1 MTLLPTDFPTFKWDF
16 SRIWPH
22 VNFNRVSLHIIKRGN
37 RIKECL
43 REDYGL
49 AEEIKNRTLIL
60 DLSLGLTIFFH
71 PFLSQS
77 IILAFHFFS
86 LSLSLSSLS
95 TRATFPRSIS
105 PVISLIADPCTI
117 FLDRNPAFF
126 LLHQCYQPRYWILLR
141 LYNFDFTPFAA
152 VK

>member
-1 MTLLPTDFPTFKWDF
+1 MFWFPILKFYDDTFTNRF
-16 SRIWPH
+16 PH
-22 VNFNRVSLHIIKRGN
+22 FQMRFLANLAPRHNFNRVSLHIIKRGN

-86 LSLSLSSLS
+86 LSLSLFSFHPCYIPPFHFSCHFLNCWS
-95 TRATFPRSIS
+95 MHDFPRPESRVFSFAPMLPTQILD
-105 PVISLIADPCTI
+105 SLET
-117 FLDRNPAFF
+117 L
-126 LLHQCYQPRYWILLR
+126 
-141 LYNFDFTPFAA
+141 
-152 VK
+152 

>member
-1 MTLLPTDFPTFKWDF
+1 MRFLANLALVF
-16 SRIWPH
+16 H

-37 RIKECL
+37 RIKEYL
-43 REDYGL
+43 REDYEL
-49 AEEIKNRTLIL
+49 ARNQEPYINPRSKSRSHDIF
-60 DLSLGLTIFFH
+60 LSFFITVHHSRLIFFS
-71 PFLSQS
+71 F
-77 IILAFHFFS
+77 
-86 LSLSLSSLS
+86 SSLS

-126 LLHQCYQPRYWILLR
+126 LLDQCYQPRYWILLR